1 MNRSTAKVQKE
12 EEWWT
17 DLRNDEVD
25 GHFFTRKRIEDLED
39 WGRKLLLRFLKFS
52 SNATAKKV
60 DFGL

>member
-1 MNRSTAKVQKE
+1 MNRSTANVQKE
-12 EEWWT
+12 EEWYT

-39 WGRKLLLRFLKFS
+39 WGRRLLLKFLDFS
-52 SNATAKKV
+52 SNDATGKV